1 MINVKDSKVK
11 ITGAS
16 DEIMSE
22 VFGILADPQLLNVS
36 LKFKDA
42 VENLDKVANSAAEL
56 GRVLGETEKGSKLV
70 EVFKL
75 KKEVASFLTNTI
87 MEALRIKGEIEK
99 CL

>member
-1 MINVKDSKVK
+1 MIDAKNGKVK
-11 ITGAS
+11 ITGKS

-22 VFGILADPQLLNVS
+22 VFGILADPQLLKVS
-36 LKFKDA
+36 LVFKDA
-42 VENLDKVANSAAEL
+42 VEDLDKVANSMAEL
-56 GRVLGETEKGSKLV
+56 GKVVGETEKGSKLV
-70 EVFKL
+70 ETFKL